1 MAKEKEWIQAQD
13 ELIFEINS
21 QKRKVAD
28 LENSMNNIQYEK
40 QKL

>member
-28 LENSMNNIQYEK
+28 LENSMNNVQYEK